1 VNERVAFSTQTAV
14 NAFKSSGA
22 VYLKA
27 DWTRRD
33 SVIAADLARF
43 GRAGVPLY
51 LVYPA
56 GGGEPKILPQLL
68 TPDIVARAVKEAAR
82 G

>member
-1 VNERVAFSTQTAV
+1 VT
-14 NAFKSSGA
+14 
-22 VYLKA
+22 YLKA

-33 SVIAADLARF
+33 PVIAADLARF

-56 GGGEPKILPQLL
+56 GGGAPQVLPSILTQGVVL
-68 TPDIVARAVKEAAR
+68 RALDAAR
-82 G
+82 GGAQVQAMSGGPAGA